1 MLQQQTPQP
10 QWFISH
16 SCYKSHAGWWRELY
30 SSHSLRDLARDVECT
45 SFTVAG
51 EGGVGGKNVVGRSL
65 ALTVSIC
72 SYACHFYSHFIGQRG
87 FRPVQSTLKN
97 DNQKYLVYNI
107 NDHYFPG

>member
-51 EGGVGGKNVVGRSL
+51 AGVGVGGGREERGRQI
-65 ALTVSIC
+65 TG
-72 SYACHFYSHFIGQRG
+72 SYSFY
-87 FRPVQSTLKN
+87 L
-97 DNQKYLVYNI
+97 
-107 NDHYFPG
+107 